1 MNAGFLGIETLPEN
15 ANTSRLIRLVSWEE
29 LPVSKDNQYPENV
42 HYIAKFNDI
51 LAAEMHFHNGLHNK
65 LQDVNEH
72 VYHADLADAI
82 AVIEAED
89 DLRHERIWIDPAINH
104 QELDKIKENIVK
116 IRTKKEKI
124 DRAIQL
130 LGYAAIALL
139 VLYGISSIL

>member
-1 MNAGFLGIETLPEN
+1 MKAGFLGIETPPEN
-15 ANTSRLIRLVSWEE
+15 AHLTGLIRLVSWEE
-29 LPVSKDNQYPENV
+29 LPISEDSQYPENV

-51 LAAEMHFHNGLHNK
+51 LAAELHFHNGLHNK
-65 LQDVNEH
+65 LQDVDQH
-72 VYHADLADAI
+72 IYRADLADAI

-89 DLRHERIWIDPAINH
+89 DLRHERIWIDPTINH

-116 IRTKKEKI
+116 IRTRKEKT

-139 VLYGISSIL
+139 VLYGLSSIL